1 MKRMTYIMMTLVLL
15 LCSCGQPNTIVE
27 KDNNTPT
34 WQEQYDLGVR
44 YLSKGNYE
52 EAIIAFTAAIEID
65 PKHAPAYV
73 GRGDA
78 YVSSGETEENL
89 AMARADYEMAIELN
103 ETNTDAYLGLA
114 NVYIQQGDHDM
125 ALRILQKA
133 LEKVNENQAI
143 LDAIEKLDV
152 KGTYGQTEFQLRP
165 DYIDLDNMSLE
176 QKDYIELAVNA
187 VRSNDR
193 AGLFSLYNSTVPF
206 LGRVYTIWEG
216 YKVQL
221 SFGYGDPIQK
231 TALSI
236 DVEIRPENGTGF
248 YANISDM
255 SLCQSSCV
263 CEDWQWNGDVTQSVY
278 NIVGT
283 NGELQLSWEDT
294 GTLKNNLREGTFS
307 HKYMN
312 HNFTEVYQNG
322 VLMERDG
329 VEENDSMIHTGTLY
343 TYPES
348 MLNEVIDDIYW

>member
-1 MKRMTYIMMTLVLL
+1 M
-15 LCSCGQPNTIVE
+15 
-27 KDNNTPT
+27 
-34 WQEQYDLGVR
+34 
-44 YLSKGNYE
+44 
-52 EAIIAFTAAIEID
+52 
-65 PKHAPAYV
+65 
-73 GRGDA
+73 
-78 YVSSGETEENL
+78 
-89 AMARADYEMAIELN
+89 
-103 ETNTDAYLGLA
+103 
-114 NVYIQQGDHDM
+114 
-125 ALRILQKA
+125 
-133 LEKVNENQAI
+133 EKVNENQAI